1 MKLRL
6 EGAIAEAPDEAVR
19 QRLEA
24 ADLEVDRLSGIV
36 NRLLV
41 MAREIEE
48 GTSANVDLS
57 EAVDRAVLRWKER
70 AGQRDS
76 TIVARGEGGAA
87 RVDPTD
93 LDQIIDNLVDNA
105 TLYAPGEVTIESG
118 GSNGQ
123 VFVAVLDRGPG
134 IDPRDLAHVTE
145 RFYRGRGVVPSDGSG
160 LGLAI
165 ARQLVEKWGGTL
177 NVESARTE
185 GTRVEVRLDPAMTF
199 TSP

>member
-6 EGAIAEAPDEAVR
+6 EGAIADAPDETIR

-36 NRLLV
+36 DRLLV

-48 GTSANVDLS
+48 GTSANVDLG
-57 EAVDRAVLRWKER
+57 EAVDRAVTRWNER
-70 AGQRDS
+70 AVERDS
-76 TIVARGEGGAA
+76 TVVSQGDGGSA

-93 LDQIIDNLVDNA
+93 LDQILDNLLDNA
-105 TLYAPGEVTIESG
+105 TSYAPGEVMIESG

-123 VFVAVLDRGPG
+123 VFVAVWDRGPG
-134 IDPRDLAHVTE
+134 IAPEDLARVTE
-145 RFYRGRGVVPSDGSG
+145 RFYRGRGVPSGGSG

-177 NVESARTE
+177 NVESTHGD
-185 GTRVEVRLDPAMTF
+185 GTRVDVRLDAAR
-199 TSP
+199 